1 MLFPVAKK
9 DSKHA
14 EVKMYGDI
22 GRWSDIDA
30 VKIKQFLD
38 QLKAEGYEKV
48 TFRVHSPGGSV
59 FEGIA
64 IKNAIIASGLE
75 AEFVIEGIAAS
86 MMTQI
91 MLAGKVKAYQDA
103 KIMLH
108 EAKSG
113 VIGNAKRL
121 RQEADLVEK
130 ITQDMA
136 ENYAQKTG
144 KSREYILQNWLREGV
159 DTWFSAQEAKQEGLI
174 DEVIPANRL
183 SVASN
188 TASYDSLVACYNQ
201 EILNPFDMQKEEINA
216 LLGLLGEPEA
226 SSPTEA
232 LGVLKSKIEAL
243 VNENKSL
250 KAEKEK
256 QSIEALKA
264 EMHEKGISTKQQEIF
279 LELAKSN
286 LQAVKNVIMEM
297 PSQKVA
303 IRNSPKPTETAEDRS
318 TWKYADWERKD
329 PEGLLELMKKDPVAY
344 EALVSTY

>member
-38 QLKAEGYEKV
+38 QLKAEGYEKA

-91 MLAGKVKAYQDA
+91 MLAGKTKAYQDA

-144 KSREYILQNWLREGV
+144 KSREYILQNWLKEGV

-183 SVASN
+183 SSN
-188 TASYDSLVACYNQ
+188 ATSYDNLVAHYNQ
-201 EILNPFDMQKEEINA
+201 EILNPFDMQEVNN
-216 LLGLLGEPEA
+216 LLAMLGEPEA
-226 SSPTEA
+226 NSPTEA
-232 LGVLKSKIEAL
+232 FGLLKSKIEAL
-243 VNENKSL
+243 VKENKSL

-256 QSIEALKA
+256 QNIEALKA
-264 EMHEKGISTKQQEIF
+264 KMHEKGISAKQQEVF

-286 LQAVKNVIMEM
+286 WEAVKSVIMEM
-297 PSQKVA
+297 PSQKVVVS
-303 IRNSPKPTETAEDRS
+303 NSPKPAETAEDRS
-318 TWKYADWERKD
+318 TWKYADWERQD
-329 PEGLLELMKKDPVAY
+329 PEGLLELMKKDPIAY